1 MRKTVLVIVWS
12 VLLIGGL
19 QAQSAEKVWT
29 LEECMRYAIENSHE
43 VKKQQ
48 YTNANYRQDYIS
60 AVAQMMPSVSGSV
73 DVSSNFG
80 RSLDPATNTY
90 ASNVNFNN

>member
-43 VKKQQ
+43 VKK
-48 YTNANYRQDYIS
+48 AAIH
-60 AVAQMMPSVSGSV
+60 
-73 DVSSNFG
+73 
-80 RSLDPATNTY
+80 
-90 ASNVNFNN
+90 